1 MLSPQSATNK
11 GNINYSNINYKPLL
25 VSVILLFTLSAC
37 MSKLSQTAA
46 EATEDNVKAHYVTLA
61 HAAYNDSLQTSL
73 DLQLA
78 VNRFISVPNDATLNA
93 AKLAYKKARI
103 PYQQSEI
110 MRWDSDIAL
119 QAITPNNKVISVDEW
134 EGQVNAWPLDEGF
147 IDYTADNKTAGIIN
161 NPTSY
166 PKINKAL
173 LIEQNGNGGEAN
185 VTTGVHAIEFLL
197 WGQDLNGTKP
207 GAGNRPASD
216 YNVNNCE
223 VGNCKRRGTYLRVA
237 TELLVEDL
245 SNMVAE
251 WSPVA
256 ASTPGSLAYN
266 YLNSNIALDY
276 MLLSMRAMA
285 TDELASARM
294 GSGLEL
300 LDVEEE
306 HDCFSDLSHVAIYY
320 NFQGVKNAFYGHYNA
335 LNGPS
340 IADLIKQKN
349 PATFATIDTA
359 FTNIETKMKAIYDLG
374 EQQAPVRFDQIIGE
388 GTQAPVGKHYTLA
401 LNTSNELIE
410 LDSQFNTVQELLSLQ
425 ALVTS
430 GDGD

>member
-1 MLSPQSATNK
+1 MLPLKSA
-11 GNINYSNINYKPLL
+11 LL
-25 VSVILLFTLSAC
+25 KSSKLLTISTLTITAVSAC
-37 MSKLSQTAA
+37 MSKPNQTTV
-46 EATEDNVKAHYVTLA
+46 EVTEETVKQHYVSLA
-61 HAAYNDSLQTSL
+61 HAAYSDSLKTAQAM
-73 DLQLA
+73 QLA
-78 VNRFISVPNDATLNA
+78 VNRFISAPNETTLNA
-93 AKLAYKKARI
+93 AKLAYKNARV

-119 QAITPNNKVISVDEW
+119 QSATPNNSVVSVDEW

-147 IDYTADNKTAGIIN
+147 IDYTSDNKTSGIIN
-161 NPTSY
+161 NPTAY
-166 PKINKAL
+166 PEITKAL

-197 WGQDLNGTKP
+197 WGQDLNGTQP

-216 YNVNNCE
+216 YNVINCE

-237 TELLVEDL
+237 AELLVEDL
-245 SNMVAE
+245 TNMVAQ
-251 WSPVA
+251 WSPA
-256 ASTPGSLAYN
+256 AAVTPGSLAYN
-266 YLNSNIALDY
+266 YLNSDIALDY

-320 NFQGVKNAFYGHYNA
+320 NFQGVKNAFYGQYND
-335 LNGPS
+335 LKGPS
-340 IADLIKQKN
+340 FADLVKQKN
-349 PATFATIDTA
+349 PATFATLDAA
-359 FTNIETKMKAIYDLG
+359 FDSIETKMKAIYDLG
-374 EQQAPVRFDQIIGE
+374 EQQAPIHFDQIIGE
-388 GTQAPVGKHYTLA
+388 GTQSPVGENFTLA
-401 LNTSNELIE
+401 LNTSNELIA
-410 LDSQFNTVQELLSLQ
+410 LDSQFNTIQELLSLQ